1 MSLGYEIGLIEIV
14 VNCNT
19 LAGIVKD
26 ERNGS
31 ALGVFD
37 SKVYYDWLRRH
48 NKTDAQWHDAVGK
61 FIRSCA
67 GYCVA
72 TYVLGIADRHN
83 DNVML
88 AESGELVHI
97 DFGHFLGHVR
107 TLRTMHL
114 VQVHCTVGLLQSR
127 AQYSPMC
134 FACWL
139 QVTEFLGLNRDKSP
153 FILTTEFVVIMG
165 GTDGGKSPNFMRF
178 RDLCCRCFNLLRKRA
193 HWFINLLSVMLIA
206 NLGELEGMKELDFVR
221 ERFMLEMDDKQAAA
235 RVSGCCNIKSTAPI
249 QPRGGCH
256 AV

>member
-1 MSLGYEIGLIEIV
+1 MQGIWKEGGEDIPLRPVAPGAYGCVSLGYEIGLIEIV

-97 DFGHFLGHVR
+97 DFGHFLGHV
-107 TLRTMHL
+107 
-114 VQVHCTVGLLQSR
+114 
-127 AQYSPMC
+127 
-134 FACWL
+134 
-139 QVTEFLGLNRDKSP
+139 TEFLGLNRDKSP

-235 RVSGCCNIKSTAPI
+235 RFKDLITQSLNTLTTKLNWAAHSWVHRNN
-249 QPRGGCH
+249 
-256 AV
+256 